1 MSVSIPFDSE
11 YKLSPSIIFISH
23 LVMLITL
30 MRLNVFIFI
39 DNTLGRVLKVYN
51 FIVFFGWLL
60 TRWGLVSINLILSL
74 FYNLLKLQFV
84 IVLPPFWILDHDK

>member
-1 MSVSIPFDSE
+1 
-11 YKLSPSIIFISH
+11 
-23 LVMLITL
+23 
-30 MRLNVFIFI
+30 MRLNVFIYI

-74 FYNLLKLQFV
+74 FHNLLKLQFV
-84 IVLPPFWILDHDK
+84 IVLPPF